1 MILVEASRTKR
12 FLNFVFDIATM
23 SLLIELAFWINTLV
37 EINFWVEAWIAFVV
51 YGGYYIL
58 LEYFFGKTGGKF
70 LTKTRVVNSH
80 GNPISFRIAVLRYL
94 ARWLPFEF
102 LSLALGADAKA
113 WHDSLTHT
121 HVVDDTLSRSNASR
135 REGIL
140 DDEYV
145 TK

>member
-12 FLNFVFDIATM
+12 FLNVVFEIAIM
-23 SLLIELAFWINTLV
+23 SLLIELALWINTLV
-37 EINFWVEAWIAFVV
+37 EINFWVEAWIVFVV

-58 LEYFFGKTGGKF
+58 LEYFFGKTVGKF

-80 GNPISFRIAVLRYL
+80 GNPIRFRIAVLRYL

-121 HVVDDTLSRSNASR
+121 HEVDNTFSRSNANSQSD
-135 REGIL
+135 IL
-140 DDEYV
+140 DDDYV
-145 TK
+145 TR